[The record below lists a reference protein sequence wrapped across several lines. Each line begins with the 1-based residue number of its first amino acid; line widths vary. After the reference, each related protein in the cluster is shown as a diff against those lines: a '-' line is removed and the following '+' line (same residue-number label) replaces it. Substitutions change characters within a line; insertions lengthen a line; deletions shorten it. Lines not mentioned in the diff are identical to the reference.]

1 MNRRNILHIV
11 MAFAFS
17 LAIAPSTRAADTKK
31 PNILF
36 ILADDLGYGDVG
48 CYGQKIIQTP
58 NIDRI
63 AREGMRFTQ
72 FYAGSPICAASRCTL
87 MTGLHTGHAFIRD
100 NKEIKPE
107 GQLPIPAGTITVA
120 NVL

>member
-36 ILADDLGYGDVG
+36 ILADDLGMGDLG
-48 CYGQKIIQTP
+48 CYGQKVIQTP

-63 AREGMRFTQ
+63 AAEGIRFTRA
-72 FYAGSPICAASRCTL
+72 YAGDTVCAPSRCAL
-87 MTGLHTGHAFIRD
+87 MTGMHSGHGRIRG
-100 NKEIKPE
+100 NKKDVFLEPSDV
-107 GQLPIPAGTITVA
+107 TVA
-120 NVL
+120 TIL